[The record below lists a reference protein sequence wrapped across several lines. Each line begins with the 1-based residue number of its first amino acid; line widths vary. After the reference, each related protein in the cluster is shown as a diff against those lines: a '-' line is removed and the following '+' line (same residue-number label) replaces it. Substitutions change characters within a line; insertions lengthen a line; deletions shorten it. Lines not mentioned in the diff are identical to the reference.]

1 MKKEEVKVILELLT
15 GKITEF
21 KIDKINEI
29 LEKSIEDTGEEETK
43 LATVFRVF
51 DRYDGSLEFFFSVD
65 EAAQAFGVSRTSIY
79 NGRKVSGRLIV
90 DKIEVPYE
98 A

>member
-21 KIDKINEI
+21 KISRINEI
-29 LEKSIEDTGEEETK
+29 LEKSMGDTGGEETNFTTI
-43 LATVFRVF
+43 LRIF

-65 EAAQAFGVSRTSIY
+65 EAARAYGVSNSAIY
-79 NGRKVSGRLIV
+79 NGKKANGRFVI